1 MNRQSDIGWAELF
14 TGIILIILGV
24 VIMRQPVG
32 ILTWIVIL
40 CGVLAIFSGIADIV
54 MYVKMERFT
63 GFGPVVSLVT
73 GILGVMAG
81 FMLIA
86 HPGAGTW
93 ALAMILPIWII
104 AHCISRLSH
113 LQYMKMHFGMT
124 YYTISLILNILG
136 LIVGILLLFR
146 PMITLFSMGI
156 LVGAFLIIEGVE
168 CILAGLGGRRYY
180 R

>member
-1 MNRQSDIGWAELF
+1 M
-14 TGIILIILGV
+14 
-24 VIMRQPVG
+24 
-32 ILTWIVIL
+32 
-40 CGVLAIFSGIADIV
+40 
-54 MYVKMERFT
+54 
-63 GFGPVVSLVT
+63 T
-73 GILGVMAG
+73 GILGIMAG

-93 ALAMILPIWII
+93 AIAMILPIWII

-136 LIVGILLLFR
+136 LIVGILLIFR
-146 PMITLFSMGI
+146 PMITIFSMGV
-156 LVGAFLIIEGVE
+156 LVGAFLIIEGAE
-168 CILAGLGGRRYY
+168 CIVVAFTGGHYY

>member
-1 MNRQSDIGWAELF
+1 MNRRSDIGWFELIV
-14 TGIILIILGV
+14 GIILIILGV

-32 ILTWIVIL
+32 VLTWIVIL
-40 CGVLAIFSGIADIV
+40 CGVLAICSGDIV
-54 MYVKMERFT
+54 LYVKMERFT

-81 FMLIA
+81 FMLVA

-93 ALAMILPIWII
+93 VLAMILPIWII

-136 LIVGILLLFR
+136 LIVGILLIFR
-146 PMITLFSMGI
+146 PMITIFSMGV

-168 CILAGLGGRRYY
+168 CILAGLDGRQYY